1 MGGDDGAN
9 GRVERFRII
18 YDAAYDDVWAYCRRR
33 APAAAAEDAA
43 AETFTVAWRRL
54 DDVPPPPGA
63 RPWLF
68 GVARRVLANQR
79 RGDQRRQ
86 RLHLRLVHD
95 SSRRVAATPADQGV
109 GLSTVMEALGTLS
122 DDDQELLRLVAWEGL
137 DNAEVAVVLSCSAGN
152 VAVRL
157 HRARKRL
164 AKALRAGGV
173 SAADDSSGK
182 LSAEMKSMDGDG
194 QVGGRRATPADT
206 TVGKE
211 EDR

>member
-1 MGGDDGAN
+1 MGGELGTDD
-9 GRVERFRII
+9 RVERFRVI
-18 YDAAYDDVWAYCRRR
+18 YDAVYDDVSAYCRRR
-33 APAAAAEDAA
+33 ASAAAAEDAV

-86 RLHLRLVHD
+86 RLHLRLV
-95 SSRRVAATPADQGV
+95 SASGPQEAPAAEQMAGPSGV
-109 GLSTVMEALGTLS
+109 LEALRTLGE
-122 DDDQELLRLVAWEGL
+122 DDQELLRLVAWEGL
-137 DNAEVAVVLSCSAGN
+137 DNAGVATVLDCSPAN

-164 AKALRAGGV
+164 DKALRSTGV
-173 SAADDSSGK
+173 TATTRS
-182 LSAEMKSMDGDG
+182 SAESSADVKSIGGDG
-194 QVGGRRATPADT
+194 HVGGQRATPADT
-206 TVGKE
+206 RTGKE
-211 EDR
+211 RDR

>member
-1 MGGDDGAN
+1 MGGDDGKDE
-9 GRVERFRII
+9 RVERFRVI

-33 APAAAAEDAA
+33 APAAAAEDAV

-54 DDVPPPPGA
+54 DAVPPPPGA

-95 SSRRVAATPADQGV
+95 SSRRVAVAADQGA

-122 DDDQELLRLVAWEGL
+122 DDDQEILRLVAWEGL
-137 DNAEVAVVLSCSAGN
+137 GNAEVALVLECSPGN

-164 AKALRAGGV
+164 DKALRAAGG
-173 SAADDSSGK
+173 SAAAGNSGK

-194 QVGGRRATPADT
+194 QVGDQRATPADT